1 MANPS
6 SNTPRAAPA
15 EPGEWPRPQPER
27 TPAQERLHRKQR
39 LAGAYRVFARL
50 GLHEGLA
57 GHITARDPERP
68 DHFWVNRFGIDFGR
82 ITVSN
87 LLLVD
92 AGGQI
97 LQGRPPLNTAAF
109 AIHSRVH
116 EARPDVVAA
125 AHSHSVHGRALASIG
140 EPLHPISQ
148 DACAFYQD
156 HVIFDDYTG
165 VVLDTDEGDRIAAA
179 LGHRKLALLANHGL
193 LTVGTSV
200 ESAAYWY
207 IAAER
212 AAEAQL
218 IAAAAGALRHIDHV
232 TAEMTADQ
240 VGGETLARWS
250 FEALYQ
256 VVVEEEPDHLD

>member
-1 MANPS
+1 MTIS
-6 SNTPRAAPA
+6 SLGDHGTAPA

-27 TPAQERLHRKQR
+27 TIEQERLHRRRR
-39 LAGAYRVFARL
+39 LAGAFRIFARL

-57 GHITARDPERP
+57 GHITARDPGRP
-68 DHFWVNRFGIDFGR
+68 DHFWVNRFGIDFSR

-92 AGGQI
+92 AEGRIVEGG
-97 LQGRPPLNTAAF
+97 PPLNRAAF
-109 AIHSRVH
+109 AIHSRIH
-116 EARPDVVAA
+116 ESRPDVVAA
-125 AHSHSVHGRALASIG
+125 AHSHSVYGKALSAVG

-148 DACAFYQD
+148 DACAFYED
-156 HVIFDDYTG
+156 HVIFDDYAG
-165 VVLDTDEGDRIAAA
+165 VVLSTGEGDRIAAA
-179 LGHRKLALLANHGL
+179 LGRRKLALLANHGL
-193 LTVGTSV
+193 LSVGTSV

-212 AAEAQL
+212 AAKAQL
-218 IAAAAGALRHIDHV
+218 IAAASGALKHIDHD
-232 TAEMTADQ
+232 TARLTARQ

-256 VVVEEEPDHLD
+256 VVVEEEPALLD